1 MSGIRKPHIISFRP
15 EKPVYDILEHAR
27 AEGYVLSKIINRAI
41 IESVQSRQIIPA
53 RKLAKILKEAA
64 Q

>member
-1 MSGIRKPHIISFRP
+1 M
-15 EKPVYDILEHAR
+15 YDILEHAR